1 MDIKEKIIAAGEEV
15 ADLFDAITSQT
26 TKLANK
32 AVDKHVCIGV
42 TGFSGS
48 GKSTFITSLIHQ
60 LKFSNE
66 AMLGGFSPAR
76 DDKIIEINLLPIP
89 GLKLFDYDAGI
100 DALSSDPPKWPE
112 PTSSLSGCILEIV
125 YKRDSFIKSVIGE
138 QTTLRVEIRDY
149 PGEWL
154 LDLPLLGLDYP
165 SWCIDITE
173 TFQLTERKELIGE
186 LLDDLKAI
194 SPFDVLTETQ
204 INDLYERYK
213 AFLVACKEANMTLLQ
228 PGHVLLP
235 AENDSFEAFFPLM
248 NIRNYSAKE
257 LKNADKSSIYK
268 VLLGR
273 YKEYLK
279 SVVNPFFI
287 DYFKSVDRQ
296 VVLIDSLKALS
307 NGANNFED
315 MMVAFS
321 RIIDCYSYGENGFLR
336 RLIAPNI
343 ERILFLSSKPDR
355 VLSNQHE
362 NLRQFTDNI
371 IQRICKQSIRNTID
385 IQTEI
390 VCAVRCTKDM
400 NTHLVGSSL
409 DGEVA
414 EILHPEIPE
423 KIPTKEEW
431 SNFENWKPIE
441 LQPALNTG
449 LKHGSRLECIR
460 MDMVLKN
467 LIGDKF

>member
-1 MDIKEKIIAAGEEV
+1 MDIKEKFISAGEGL
-15 ADLFDAITSQT
+15 ADIFDVITSET
-26 TKLANK
+26 SKLANK

-60 LKFSNE
+60 LKYSNE

-76 DDKIIEINLLPIP
+76 DNKIIEMNLLPIL
-89 GLKLFDYDAGI
+89 GLKLFDYEAGI
-100 DALSSDPPKWPE
+100 DALSNDPPKWPE
-112 PTSSLSGCILEIV
+112 PTSSLSGCIIEIV
-125 YKRDSFIKSVIGE
+125 YKRDSLVNSVIGE
-138 QTTLRVEIRDY
+138 RTTLRVEIRDY

-154 LDLPLLGLDYP
+154 LDIPLLGLDYQ
-165 SWCIDITE
+165 SWCVDITE
-173 TFQLTERKELIGE
+173 TFYLAERKHLMGS
-186 LLDDLKAI
+186 LFDDLKSI

-204 INDLYERYK
+204 INDLSRRYK
-213 AFLVACKEANMTLLQ
+213 SFLVACKEEGMTLLQ

-235 AENDSFEAFFPLM
+235 GESDSFEPFFPLM
-248 NIRNYSAKE
+248 NMHKYSDKE
-257 LKNADKSSIYK
+257 LKKADNSSIYK

-273 YKEYLK
+273 YKDYLK
-279 SVVNPFFI
+279 TVVDPFFR

-307 NGANNFED
+307 NREANFED
-315 MMVAFS
+315 MMVSFS

-336 RLIAPNI
+336 RLISPNI

-362 NLRQFTDNI
+362 KLRRFTDSI
-371 IQRICKQSIRNTID
+371 ITRICKQSIRNTID

-400 NTHLVGSSL
+400 ESHLVGSSL
-409 DGEVA
+409 DGAVA
-414 EILHPEIPE
+414 EIRHPEIPE
-423 KIPTKEEW
+423 IIPTKDEW
-431 SNFENWKPIE
+431 SSLGKWKLTE
-441 LQPALNTG
+441 LQPSLNTG
-449 LKHGSRLECIR
+449 LKDGARLECIR
-460 MDMVLKN
+460 MDMALKN